1 MKGLV
6 IVTLK
11 EIAKLAGVSTATVSY
26 VLNDSAPVKDETKKR
41 ILSIIKST
49 GYTANSIAKSLRVNK
64 TKTIGIIVE
73 DMTVIQVP
81 ILIDGI
87 NELAEIHG
95 YKTLLSN
102 LRLLSKQKSIYD
114 NAHDTKKDLDV
125 ALNTL
130 LGMQVDGIIY
140 IGTYDK
146 HIEEL
151 PNCSKPIVFCNCFG
165 TNPNAINV
173 SYNNLETAYHITKQ
187 LIGLGHDSIGL
198 ITGVMETYPAM
209 ERFKGYKNALSEYN
223 IALNHNYVVNGAW
236 GYHKGKEAA
245 TKLLYLDIP
254 PTAIFAMNDNMA
266 IGAYEAALEYGIRIP
281 EDISVFGFDNAE
293 TSKYIRPRLCTV
305 DIPFKNI
312 GMKSTELLLKQ
323 IQGEIISQKQILL
336 PCEIVLRSSIS
347 RKSKTV
353 VANC

>member
-1 MKGLV
+1 MT
-6 IVTLK
+6 VTLK

-41 ILSIIKST
+41 VMSIIKST
-49 GYTANSIAKSLRVNK
+49 GYTSNSIARSLRVNK

-87 NELAEIHG
+87 NELAEING

-102 LRLLSKQKSIYD
+102 LRLLSKYKSIYD
-114 NAHDTKKDLDV
+114 NEISVKEDVKV

-146 HIEEL
+146 HIVEL
-151 PNCSKPIVFCNCFG
+151 PNCSKPVVYCNCFG
-165 TNPNAINV
+165 KQPNSINV
-173 SYNNLETAYHITKQ
+173 SYNNLEAAYRITRQ
-187 LIGLGHDSIGL
+187 LIGLGHNAIGL
-198 ITGVMETYPAM
+198 ITGRMDTYPAI
-209 ERFKGYKNALSEYN
+209 ERLKGYKKALVEYN
-223 IALNHNYVVNGAW
+223 ISLNHDYVVNGDW

-245 TKLLYLDIP
+245 KKLFNLDNP

-266 IGAYEAALEYGIRIP
+266 IGTYEAALEYGIRIP

-293 TSKYIRPRLCTV
+293 TSKYIRPRMSTV
-305 DIPFKNI
+305 DIPLKDI
-312 GMKSTELLLKQ
+312 GMKSTEILLKQ
-323 IQGEIISQKQILL
+323 IHGEKITQAQLLL
-336 PCEIVLRSSIS
+336 PCEIILRSSVAK
-347 RKSKTV
+347 KSKN
-353 VANC
+353 AMINC